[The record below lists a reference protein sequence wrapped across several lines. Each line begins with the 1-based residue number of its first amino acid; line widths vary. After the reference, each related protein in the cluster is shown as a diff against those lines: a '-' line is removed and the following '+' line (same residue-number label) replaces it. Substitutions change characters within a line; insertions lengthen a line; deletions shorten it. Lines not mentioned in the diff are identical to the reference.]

1 MRYRLMVRVVLG
13 IGLAIVLTAAAFALL
28 EA

>member
-13 IGLAIVLTAAAFALL
+13 IGLVIVVLAAAFALL